1 LPLLS
6 EEVVRKVLEEGIALK
21 KKIYFGYL
29 PAFKLLNLC
38 FYEGVMFL
46 ALKSA
51 VGSNVSLL
59 DEIILMMFVLLG
71 EFEF

>member
-6 EEVVRKVLEEGIALK
+6 EEVVGEVLEEGIALK

-29 PAFKLLNLC
+29 PAFKLLNLR

-51 VGSNVSLL
+51 V
-59 DEIILMMFVLLG
+59 
-71 EFEF
+71 